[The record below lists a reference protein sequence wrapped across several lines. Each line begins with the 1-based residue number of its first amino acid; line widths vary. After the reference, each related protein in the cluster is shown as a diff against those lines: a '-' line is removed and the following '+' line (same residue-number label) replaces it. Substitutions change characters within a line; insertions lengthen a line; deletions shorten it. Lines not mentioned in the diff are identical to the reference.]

1 MAKAINSK
9 PETAVIVIPTYN
21 EAENIGRMIEYLCTK
36 TFPSLD
42 KKWQMKILVVDGNSP
57 DGTGK
62 VVEKMAKK
70 YKDVY
75 LYTETSKDG
84 IGAAYLKGFRYAM
97 GKLDEL
103 KERIQSQI
111 KTYLPIFPEA
121 TVETTINSDH
131 TCDIDITINGTVYV
145 YNSNLAPVPITIDS
159 AKE

>member
-1 MAKAINSK
+1 MDSFKE
-9 PETAVIVIPTYN
+9 PE
-21 EAENIGRMIEYLCTK
+21 
-36 TFPSLD
+36 
-42 KKWQMKILVVDGNSP
+42 
-57 DGTGK
+57 
-62 VVEKMAKK
+62 VVEGKPAIGLLLVRLIML
-70 YKDVY
+70 DPGSDPLRPDMGV
-75 LYTETSKDG
+75 G
-84 IGAAYLKGFRYAM
+84 IKNYRYAM

>member
-1 MAKAINSK
+1 MAVTIKEK
-9 PETAVIVIPTYN
+9 
-21 EAENIGRMIEYLCTK
+21 EYLFK
-36 TFPSLD
+36 MDSFKEPE
-42 KKWQMKILVVDGNSP
+42 
-57 DGTGK
+57 
-62 VVEKMAKK
+62 VVEGKPAIGLLLVRLIML
-70 YKDVY
+70 DPGSDPLRPDMGV
-75 LYTETSKDG
+75 G
-84 IGAAYLKGFRYAM
+84 IKNYRYAM